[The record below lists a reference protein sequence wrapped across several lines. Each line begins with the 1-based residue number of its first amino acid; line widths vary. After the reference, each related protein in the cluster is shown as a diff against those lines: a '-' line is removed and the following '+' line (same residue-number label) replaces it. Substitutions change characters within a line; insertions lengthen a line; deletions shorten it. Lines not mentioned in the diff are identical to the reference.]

1 MTSHLGNQT
10 AAQITSTYLTLF
22 LLFDGCLTA
31 GLFCLGRHF
40 TSVLCGSNPLPFLVE
55 PDPDKMCLLIKINQH
70 FQVHAVFYE
79 LLLYGVIGA
88 LM

>member
-1 MTSHLGNQT
+1 MTSHLWNQT

-40 TSVLCGSNPLPFLVE
+40 TRFYVDQTPFPSL
-55 PDPDKMCLLIKINQH
+55 
-70 FQVHAVFYE
+70 
-79 LLLYGVIGA
+79 
-88 LM
+88 